1 MTEMTIEL
9 APFRLADGV
18 TEAELLEASEAL
30 QRDFL
35 AGQDGFVR
43 RELLRGKDGSWCD
56 LVYWRDAASAE
67 RIMSAVAG
75 SAVCH
80 RYFNLMAGADAAD
93 PAAGVQ
99 HFVVKRR
106 YE

>member
-1 MTEMTIEL
+1 MTETTIEL
-9 APFRLADGV
+9 APFQVAPGV

-35 AGQDGFVR
+35 SHQDGFVR
-43 RELLRGKDGSWCD
+43 RELLRAKDGSWCD

-67 RIMSAVAG
+67 RIMSVVAE
-75 SAVCH
+75 STACH
-80 RYFNLMAGADAAD
+80 QYFSLMVGADPND

-99 HFVVKRR
+99 HFALKRR